1 MKISIAIP
9 TYNSSR
15 YLSDNLGNLINVNSI
30 SEIVVRDDKSSSDE
44 EKKIQEIIKN
54 FQKKI
59 DCEIKFFSND
69 KGILAIMYHRFNE
82 NKYPST
88 NIRMEIFKKHMEII
102 TKKKI

>member
-59 DCEIKFFSND
+59 D
-69 KGILAIMYHRFNE
+69 
-82 NKYPST
+82 
-88 NIRMEIFKKHMEII
+88 
-102 TKKKI
+102 